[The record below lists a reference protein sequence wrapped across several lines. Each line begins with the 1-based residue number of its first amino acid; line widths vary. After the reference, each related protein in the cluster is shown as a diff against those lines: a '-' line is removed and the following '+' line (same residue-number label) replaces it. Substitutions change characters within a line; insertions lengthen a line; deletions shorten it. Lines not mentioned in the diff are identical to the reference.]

1 MCDRVCRGIRKSTSP
16 QGVIPSEARNLAL
29 ARADRGT
36 SNQSEALR
44 FARNDTSKGTSGS
57 TPKPDSPHPLSLRID
72 GAVAL
77 CIAAV
82 TLAALYFFYS
92 RGLTNIYGDAI
103 AHMEGARRIFDSL
116 TPGYSE
122 IGTVWLP
129 LFHLLVAPLATNDF
143 LWRTGL
149 AGSLVSCAA
158 FAGTA
163 WILYRFGTAVDEG
176 RAAGLLP
183 LAVFLLSPNLLY
195 LAGTPL
201 TEPLAI
207 LWSVL
212 VVYELFRYQQTG
224 KIGSLLAAAGAA
236 FLGTLTRYE
245 EWYVLPFAAL
255 YVLLARRQFWQLRI
269 RHALIFSLIAGAGP
283 TLWLLHNAYRFSNP
297 LEFYNGPF
305 SAQAIYAH
313 QLATTAFPY
322 PTDGKPLLSAQYYGE
337 DLKLVFGAWPL
348 ELAVLGLV
356 AYITNRRVWVRG
368 SATLLFLVPLPF
380 YVNALAYAAIPLY
393 VPTRFP
399 LTYYNLRYG
408 AEMVP
413 ALAVFTG
420 FLLPRTLP
428 RRWRYG
434 LLAFFAAAL
443 AWQCCTLFAGGAE
456 RMVVVREGILNTPC
470 RSERQQ
476 AIIRFLRLR
485 YDGGRVLVAAGKWPC
500 VFPEVGIH
508 FRNTISDSNRD
519 YWRQLRPDASRWVE
533 WIIRGDGDPV
543 DELMRAYPEA
553 FAKFALLEK
562 DSFLKEGSVEIYRT
576 PNGKAQ

>member
-1 MCDRVCRGIRKSTSP
+1 MCD
-16 QGVIPSEARNLAL
+16 PSRDERP
-29 ARADRGT
+29 
-36 SNQSEALR
+36 S
-44 FARNDTSKGTSGS
+44 
-57 TPKPDSPHPLSLRID
+57 PLSFRID

-82 TLAALYFFYS
+82 TLAALYWFYA
-92 RGLTNIYGDAI
+92 RGLTNVYGDAI

-129 LFHLLVAPLATNDF
+129 LFHLLAAPLATNDF

-149 AGSLVSCAA
+149 AGSIVSCTA

-163 WILYRFGTAVDEG
+163 WVLYRFGTAVNEG
-176 RAAGLLP
+176 RAAGLLS

-195 LAGTPL
+195 LASTPL

-207 LWSVL
+207 FWSVL

-224 KIGSLLAAAGAA
+224 GVGNLWGAAGAA

-255 YVLLARRQFWQLRI
+255 FVLLARRQSWQLRI

-322 PTDGKPLLSAQYYGE
+322 PTDGKLLLSAQYYVE

-348 ELAVLGLV
+348 ELAVLGLM
-356 AYITNRRVWVRG
+356 AYILHRPVWARG
-368 SATLLFLVPLPF
+368 SAAFLFLVPLPF

-399 LTYYNLRYG
+399 FTYYNLRYG

-413 ALAVFTG
+413 ALAVFAG
-420 FLLPRTLP
+420 FVLPRTLP
-428 RRWRYG
+428 RPWRYR
-434 LLAFFAAAL
+434 LLAFFVAGLVLQCGAL
-443 AWQCCTLFAGGAE
+443 LSGGAE
-456 RMVVVREGILNTPC
+456 RLVVAREGILNTPC

-476 AIIRFLRLR
+476 AIIRFLRQH
-485 YDGGRVLVAAGKWPC
+485 YDGGRVLVAGGKWPC
-500 VFPEVGIH
+500 VMPEVGIH
-508 FRNTISDSNRD
+508 FRNTISDANRE
-519 YWRQLRPDASRWVE
+519 YWRQLRTEASSWVE

-543 DELMRAYPEA
+543 DDLMRAYPQA
-553 FAKFALLEK
+553 FAKFELLEK
-562 DSFLKEGSVEIYRT
+562 DSFSKEGSVEIYR
-576 PNGKAQ
+576 KRSDK

>member
-1 MCDRVCRGIRKSTSP
+1 MRTS
-16 QGVIPSEARNLAL
+16 SR
-29 ARADRGT
+29 T
-36 SNQSEALR
+36 
-44 FARNDTSKGTSGS
+44 TSGAKGS
-57 TPKPDSPHPLSLRID
+57 NPSPVPRRPEKAPARDTLSPRERDVVPGLPPAFSFRID
-72 GAVAL
+72 GAVAV
-77 CIAAV
+77 CIAAI

-129 LFHLLVAPLATNDF
+129 LFHLFVAPLATSDF

-149 AGSLVSCAA
+149 AGSIVSCAA

-163 WILYRFGTAVDEG
+163 WILYRFGSALNEG
-176 RAAGLLP
+176 RAAGLLA

-195 LAGTPL
+195 LASTPL

-207 LWSVL
+207 FWSVL
-212 VVYELFRYQQTG
+212 AVYELFRYQQSG
-224 KIGSLLAAAGAA
+224 RMANLIVSAGAA
-236 FLGTLTRYE
+236 CLGTLTRYE

-255 YVLLARRQFWQLRI
+255 FVLLARRQYWQLRV

-283 TLWLLHNAYRFSNP
+283 ALWLLHNAYRFANP
-297 LEFYNGPF
+297 MEFYNGPF

-322 PTDGKPLLSAQYYGE
+322 PTDGKLLLSAQYYVE
-337 DLKLVFGAWPL
+337 DLKLVFGVWPL
-348 ELAVLGLV
+348 ELAALGLV
-356 AYITNRRVWVRG
+356 AWIVNRPAWEKG
-368 SATLLFLVPLPF
+368 SSALLFLVPLPF

-393 VPTRFP
+393 APTLFP
-399 LTYYNLRYG
+399 FSYYNLRYG
-408 AEMVP
+408 AEMIP
-413 ALAVFTG
+413 ALALFTG
-420 FLLPRTLP
+420 FLLPRSLP
-428 RRWRYG
+428 PRWRNG
-434 LLAFFAAAL
+434 LLAFFVAL
-443 AWQCCTLFAGGAE
+443 LVFESCALFSGGAE
-456 RMVVVREGILNTPC
+456 RLVVAREGMLNTPC

-476 AIIRFLRLR
+476 AIIRVLRSR

-508 FRNTISDSNRD
+508 FRNTVSDSNRE
-519 YWRQLRPDASRWVE
+519 YWRELRTDASKFVE

-543 DELMRAYPEA
+543 DDLMRAYPQA
-553 FAKFALLEK
+553 FAKFELVEK
-562 DSFLKEGSVEIYRT
+562 DSFSKEGSVEIYRKKS
-576 PNGKAQ
+576 GE